1 MLTTSSRKFLLLALI
16 LTVGA
21 AILTPIVVAFDPERL
36 PGDFIL
42 TWGKQNYLVP
52 VFWSLCTSVA
62 LGLLYLF
69 YRR

>member
-1 MLTTSSRKFLLLALI
+1 MKGSSRKLLWLMLI
-16 LTVGA
+16 LAVGA
-21 AILTPIVVAFDPERL
+21 AILAPIVVAFEPDRL

-52 VFWSLCTSVA
+52 VFWSLCTSAV

>member
-1 MLTTSSRKFLLLALI
+1 MKGSSRKFLLLMLI
-16 LTVGA
+16 LAVGA
-21 AILTPIVVAFDPERL
+21 AILAPVVVAFEPDRL

-52 VFWSLCTSVA
+52 VFWSLCTSAV

>member
-1 MLTTSSRKFLLLALI
+1 MKGSSRKFLLLMLI
-16 LTVGA
+16 LAVGA
-21 AILTPIVVAFDPERL
+21 AILAPVVVAFEPDRL

-42 TWGKQNYLVP
+42 TWGKQNYLIP
-52 VFWSLCTSVA
+52 VFWSLCTSAV

>member
-1 MLTTSSRKFLLLALI
+1 MKGSSRKLLWLTLI
-16 LTVGA
+16 LVAGA
-21 AILTPIVVAFDPERL
+21 AILAPIVVAFEPDRL

-52 VFWSLCTSVA
+52 VFWSLCTSAV

>member
-1 MLTTSSRKFLLLALI
+1 MRRFLLLMLV
-16 LTVGA
+16 LMVGA
-21 AILTPIVVAFDPERL
+21 SILAPIVVAFEPDRL

-42 TWGKQNYLVP
+42 TWSKQNYLIP
-52 VFWSLCTSVA
+52 VFWSLCTSAV

>member
-1 MLTTSSRKFLLLALI
+1 MKGSSRKFLLLMLI
-16 LTVGA
+16 LAVGA
-21 AILTPIVVAFDPERL
+21 AILAPIVVAFEPDRL

-52 VFWSLCTSVA
+52 VFWSLCTSAV

>member
-1 MLTTSSRKFLLLALI
+1 LRKFLLLMLVLMLGASI
-16 LTVGA
+16 LA
-21 AILTPIVVAFDPERL
+21 PIVVAFEPDRL

-42 TWGKQNYLVP
+42 TWSKQNYLIP
-52 VFWSLCTSVA
+52 VFWSLCTSAV

>member
-1 MLTTSSRKFLLLALI
+1 MLVLMLGASILA
-16 LTVGA
+16 
-21 AILTPIVVAFDPERL
+21 PIVVAFEPDRL

-42 TWGKQNYLVP
+42 TWGKQNYLIP
-52 VFWSLCTSVA
+52 VVWSLCTSAV

>member
-1 MLTTSSRKFLLLALI
+1 MKGSSRKLLWLTLI
-16 LTVGA
+16 LAVGA
-21 AILTPIVVAFDPERL
+21 AILAPIVVAFEPDRL

-52 VFWSLCTSVA
+52 VFWSLCTSAV

>member
-1 MLTTSSRKFLLLALI
+1 MSGSSRKLLWLTLI
-16 LTVGA
+16 LAAGA
-21 AILTPIVVAFDPERL
+21 AILAPIVVAFEPDRL

-52 VFWSLCTSVA
+52 VFWSLCTSAV

>member
-1 MLTTSSRKFLLLALI
+1 MNSSVRKLLLLALI
-16 LTVGA
+16 LGVGA
-21 AILTPIVVAFDPERL
+21 TILAPIVIAFEPDRL

-42 TWGKQNYLVP
+42 TLGKQNYVVP
-52 VFWSLCTSVA
+52 VFWSLCASAV

>member
-1 MLTTSSRKFLLLALI
+1 MRRFLLLMLV
-16 LTVGA
+16 LMVGA
-21 AILTPIVVAFDPERL
+21 SILAPIVVAFEPDRL

-42 TWGKQNYLVP
+42 TWGKQNYLIP
-52 VFWSLCTSVA
+52 VFWSLCTSAV

>member
-1 MLTTSSRKFLLLALI
+1 MLVLM
-16 LTVGA
+16 VGA
-21 AILTPIVVAFDPERL
+21 SILAPIVVAFEPDRL

-42 TWGKQNYLVP
+42 TWSKQNYLIP
-52 VFWSLCTSVA
+52 VFWSLCTSAV